1 MMQRSSRPVEQTGG
15 PFLFKTRPPLVAN
28 PPAHIEPPADR
39 RKRLLALLNRHHKAH
54 SLVHGTGLL
63 PPHRQ
68 GPPCGPVD
76 LLPMS
81 TVYSVTHVAG
91 QDLPHTRPEGGRAYR
106 ERRGWGGVKPQ
117 RWSQH
122 QSDVQPRRGCEPTR
136 RRTSEHCGALSKT
149 FRWRDHIFGDKRR
162 SVLT

>member
-54 SLVHGTGLL
+54 PLFHGTGLL

-68 GPPCGPVD
+68 GPPRRPVD
-76 LLPMS
+76 LLPMLP
-81 TVYSVTHVAG
+81 VYSVTHVAG
-91 QDLPHTRPEGGRAYR
+91 QDPAFTS
-106 ERRGWGGVKPQ
+106 PQ
-117 RWSQH
+117 RGEVGLRLAMRSI
-122 QSDVQPRRGCEPTR
+122 VQC
-136 RRTSEHCGALSKT
+136 
-149 FRWRDHIFGDKRR
+149 
-162 SVLT
+162 

>member
-39 RKRLLALLNRHHKAH
+39 RNRLLALLNRHHKAH

-68 GPPCGPVD
+68 GPPCRPVD

-81 TVYSVTHVAG
+81 PVYSVTHVAG
-91 QDLPHTRPEGGRAYR
+91 QDLSFPPPWGGGVGSHEAKRNV
-106 ERRGWGGVKPQ
+106 RGGGVKPQ
-117 RWSQH
+117 RRSRLL
-122 QSDVQPRRGCEPTR
+122 SRSAFATR
-136 RRTSEHCGALSKT
+136 SEAPH
-149 FRWRDHIFGDKRR
+149 
-162 SVLT
+162 

>member
-39 RKRLLALLNRHHKAH
+39 RNRLLALLNRHHKAH

-68 GPPCGPVD
+68 GPPCRPVD

-81 TVYSVTHVAG
+81 PVYSVTHVAG
-91 QDLPHTRPEGGRAYR
+91 QDPAAHPPLEGEDRFACS
-106 ERRGWGGVKPQ
+106 EAE
-117 RWSQH
+117 
-122 QSDVQPRRGCEPTR
+122 CEPRWGDAAETVPLKSAQQLAHWSGEL
-136 RRTSEHCGALSKT
+136 TKDTHL
-149 FRWRDHIFGDKRR
+149 FRG
-162 SVLT
+162 